1 MMVFGLICCDPWLYI
16 VLLLKNK
23 DMNIDRYESPKVEI
37 LKIEVE
43 QGLLS
48 SSFTGEG
55 INNWEDM

>member
-1 MMVFGLICCDPWLYI
+1 
-16 VLLLKNK
+16 
-23 DMNIDRYESPKVEI
+23 MNIDRYESPKVEI